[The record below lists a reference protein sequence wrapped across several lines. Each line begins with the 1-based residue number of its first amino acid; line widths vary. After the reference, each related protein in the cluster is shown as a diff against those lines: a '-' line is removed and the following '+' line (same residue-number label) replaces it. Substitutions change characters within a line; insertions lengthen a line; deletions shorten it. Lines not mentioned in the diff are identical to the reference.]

1 MDRGEPTGAVTAK
14 TGRADDLFG
23 AASYSEFGRAA
34 IRARAAD
41 PNLAILFD
49 STTSEPAEELISV
62 VREAFATQVSP
73 RYVSVFADGNPFAVS
88 AVARRYGFAADQIIT
103 ATGATGAIALVMRA
117 LVGPGDEVLV
127 EQPGFDLHPR
137 MAAEFGARVLTFRR
151 PAPDF
156 GLDLDDLAS
165 QLTERTRVVL
175 ITNLHNPSGV
185 YLKPAE
191 IAAAAEAAAS
201 VGAVLVVDEVYVD
214 YAVDA
219 GDPPAASLGP
229 NVITVS
235 SLTKVFGLF
244 AVKFG
249 WLAAAPELVARIR
262 AAAPDGDMGVSKLSH
277 AVAAHILEAPQVFED
292 HWKRV
297 LAATRAP
304 VVAAAEKLVAAGLL
318 EGEVPP
324 YGCMYFPRVPGV
336 TDTLALARRLFE
348 DHDVLVAPG
357 EFFGLPGHLRIG
369 FGADPQMI
377 ETGLARLA
385 AGLAATAESSAD

>member
-1 MDRGEPTGAVTAK
+1 MDRGDTTGAVTAK
-14 TGRADDLFG
+14 TGRADDLFA

-34 IRARAAD
+34 IRARTAD
-41 PNLAILFD
+41 PDLAILFD
-49 STTSEPAEELISV
+49 STTSEPAEQLISV
-62 VREAFATQVSP
+62 VREAFSAQISP
-73 RYVSVFADGNPFAVS
+73 RYVSVFADGNPFAV
-88 AVARRYGFAADQIIT
+88 AALCKRYGFSADQVMT
-103 ATGATGAIALVMRA
+103 TTGATGAIALVLRA

-127 EQPGFDLHPR
+127 EEPGFDIHPR
-137 MAAEFGARVLTFRR
+137 MAAEFGAKVLSFRR

-156 GLDLDDLAS
+156 RLDLDDFAS
-165 QLTERTRVVL
+165 QLTDRTRVVL

-185 YLKPAE
+185 YLTPAE

-201 VGAVLVVDEVYVD
+201 VGAVLVVDEVYAD

-219 GDPPAASLGP
+219 GDPPAASLGR

-249 WLAAAPELVARIR
+249 WLAAAPDLVARIR

-277 AVAAHILEAPQVFED
+277 AVAAHVLEAPQVFED

-297 LAATRAP
+297 LASTRAP
-304 VVAAAEKLVAAGLL
+304 VVAAAEKLIAAGLI

-324 YGCMYFPRVPGV
+324 YGCMYFPRIVGV
-336 TDTLALARRLFE
+336 DDTLALGRRLFE
-348 DHDVLVAPG
+348 DHGVLVVPG
-357 EFFGLPGHLRIG
+357 EFFGAPGYIRIG

-385 AGLAATAESSAD
+385 AGLSAPR